1 MRRWKNCEKQD
12 VYNKGYGMENEKK
25 AIVPEILL
33 TLLQQLNYEARETE
47 VALQSEENGGKIA
60 KLQGFLAGATE
71 YKEMMIE
78 SGYRLDGEYFGTQ
91 KCKTPYILGGEF
103 TKSLAELRDII
114 SDINDL
120 TESYIYEEFVKELRR
135 RIEIKKDDLFYSSD
149 KGRDLYFVKGWHK
162 AITKIGDTIGGL
174 RAILNEMEK
183 EKAEML
189 PFGDEE

>member
-1 MRRWKNCEKQD
+1 
-12 VYNKGYGMENEKK
+12 MENEKK

-33 TLLQQLNYEARETE
+33 TLVQQLNYEARETE

-71 YKEMMIE
+71 YKEVMIE

-91 KCKTPYILGGEF
+91 QCKTPYILDGEF

-114 SDINDL
+114 SDIDDF

-135 RIEIKKDDLFYSSD
+135 RIERKKDDLFYISD